1 MRLAWPVQSRRSLLH
16 LHALLNLNIG
26 FSESERVMDLFR
38 SFLTVLQHTSHR
50 SVSKHGKY
58 PLVVSEAKFH
68 IGWLG

>member
-38 SFLTVLQHTSHR
+38 SFLTVLQPTSHR
-50 SVSKHGKY
+50 SVCGSVTKHGKY
-58 PLVVSEAKFH
+58 PLVVSEASFT
-68 IGWLG
+68 